1 MYRRF
6 TNRLFGK
13 RNSPEGMIIL
23 IVSII
28 SAIVVGII
36 CFTKVDRVP
45 ATSEDFD
52 ELHEQLLI
60 VQNNPSEFLKHKGNI
75 TIYDDQIVYE
85 IENRKCEMKG
95 IYTLDY
101 HLIDYSQKDKTA
113 SLFLAIII
121 CIGVGIVILFISHLV
136 LFVIIFIGESLVIGT
151 IYVYKKLASCFL

>member
-136 LFVIIFIGESLVIGT
+136 LFVIIFIGESLLI
-151 IYVYKKLASCFL
+151 